1 MSIGEISDLAQT
13 IGLFVSLLFTAI
25 FSVITLRKA
34 DSAERRTE
42 QNTTLL
48 ASQLEDISQ
57 ALRGQTNSKTGVRWS
72 LDWVGG
78 DTYQIENIGDETA
91 ESVSIRSH
99 ETLPLLQLPEMPI
112 SQMDPTESATFM
124 AARTLGTTDATITI
138 AYRNLD
144 GEEKSWSRALPFKK

>member
-1 MSIGEISDLAQT
+1 MSEISDLAQT
-13 IGLFVSLLFTAI
+13 IGLFVSLVFTVF
-25 FSVITLRKA
+25 FSIITLKKA

-48 ASQLEDISQ
+48 ASQLEDIAQ
-57 ALRGQTNSKTGVRWS
+57 ALKGQSNPKIGVRWS

-78 DTYQIENIGDETA
+78 DTYQIENVGDEPV
-91 ESVSIRSH
+91 ESVSIQSH
-99 ETLPLLQLPEMPI
+99 ETLPLLQVPEMPI
-112 SQMDPTESATFM
+112 SQMCPTDSVTFM